1 MTLDPARYRRSRE
14 WKSGQRK
21 SDSGRQEAWI
31 LSDVLMFLSNV
42 FGKETRIVSVE
53 LGKYNDEFL
62 LN

>member
-1 MTLDPARYRRSRE
+1 MPQITPLL
-14 WKSGQRK
+14 
-21 SDSGRQEAWI
+21 AWI